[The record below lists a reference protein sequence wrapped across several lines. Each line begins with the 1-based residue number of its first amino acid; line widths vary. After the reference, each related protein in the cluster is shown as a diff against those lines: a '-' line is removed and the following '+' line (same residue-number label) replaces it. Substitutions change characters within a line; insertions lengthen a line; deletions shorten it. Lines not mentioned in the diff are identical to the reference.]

1 MRLCG
6 YPVSSLALIAALLLA
21 LGVAACG
28 RKGGLDP
35 PPAAVVSGAQPAAAP
50 EPAPQSRS
58 ISSGLA
64 PTGARGSSKILP
76 PPPSPK
82 RDLAIDFLL
91 N

>member
-6 YPVSSLALIAALLLA
+6 RPASGLALFAALLLA

-35 PPAAVVSGAQPAAAP
+35 PPAASAAGVQPAAQAESAQP
-50 EPAPQSRS
+50 RS

-64 PTGARGSSKILP
+64 PTGARGSSKTLP

-82 RDLAIDFLL
+82 RDIPIDFLL

>member
-6 YPVSSLALIAALLLA
+6 RPLSSLALIAALLLA

-28 RKGGLDP
+28 RKGSLDP
-35 PPAAVVSGAQPAAAP
+35 PPAASAAGQQNAPAEGDNKSIAGTLGATAS
-50 EPAPQSRS
+50 SRR
-58 ISSGLA
+58 
-64 PTGARGSSKILP
+64 TRELP

-82 RDLAIDFLL
+82 RDLPIDFLL

>member
-1 MRLCG
+1 MRLRG
-6 YPVSSLALIAALLLA
+6 RPVSSLALIAALLLA

-35 PPAAVVSGAQPAAAP
+35 PPAASATQPAP
-50 EPAPQSRS
+50 EPDNKS
-58 ISSGLA
+58 IAGALA
-64 PTGARGSSKILP
+64 PSGERGSSRNLP

-82 RDLAIDFLL
+82 RDLPIDFLL

>member
-6 YPVSSLALIAALLLA
+6 RPVSSLALIAALLLA

-35 PPAAVVSGAQPAAAP
+35 PPAASAAP
-50 EPAPQSRS
+50 PASEPENRS
-58 ISSGLA
+58 IGAVLA
-64 PTGARGSSKILP
+64 PSGDRGSSRDLP

-82 RDLAIDFLL
+82 RDLLIDFLL